1 MWPWICLWGRR
12 HQKFPH
18 NRSYS
23 LSARVWWKW
32 RILWHIIKE
41 RWKVPCVLQVGIS
54 ITDTNLQVDL
64 ILVRDTQLTLKSF
77 QNVLMNLD
85 CRDWSV
91 QMGNYL
97 ILIRQHRPE
106 YLNLRAM
113 LVNSLDCCQW
123 NVCYQGA
130 GLTSPGAGRTSTSS
144 ARPTPLREALQQT
157 FQYSE
162 CPHG

>member
-1 MWPWICLWGRR
+1 MRPWICLWG
-12 HQKFPH
+12 QWYQEFPH

-32 RILWHIIKE
+32 RIFWHIIKE

-64 ILVRDTQLTLKSF
+64 ILARDTQLTLKSF

-91 QMGNYL
+91 QMGNCNYL
-97 ILIRQHRPE
+97 ILIRQHRPK
-106 YLNLRAM
+106 YLNLRERCWETLSTVVNEMFAM
-113 LVNSLDCCQW
+113 KVPGSHHLVQ
-123 NVCYQGA
+123 A
-130 GLTSPGAGRTSTSS
+130 GHLL
-144 ARPTPLREALQQT
+144 PLQDQ
-157 FQYSE
+157 
-162 CPHG
+162 HN

>member
-1 MWPWICLWGRR
+1 MRPWICLWGRR

-32 RILWHIIKE
+32 RIFWHIIKE

-97 ILIRQHRPE
+97 IIIRQYRPK
-106 YLNLRAM
+106 YLNLRERCWETLSTVVNEMFAM
-113 LVNSLDCCQW
+113 KVPGSHHLVQ
-123 NVCYQGA
+123 A
-130 GLTSPGAGRTSTSS
+130 GHLL
-144 ARPTPLREALQQT
+144 PLPDQ
-157 FQYSE
+157 
-162 CPHG
+162 HH